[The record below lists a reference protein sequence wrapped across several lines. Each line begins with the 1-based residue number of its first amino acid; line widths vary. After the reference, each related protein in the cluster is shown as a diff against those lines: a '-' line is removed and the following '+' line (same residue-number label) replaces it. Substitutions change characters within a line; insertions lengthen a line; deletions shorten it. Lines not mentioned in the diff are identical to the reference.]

1 VSKYNLIDN
10 VTAGFSPSSSMAL
23 GGWTAVS
30 NASLSSTAGRSFF
43 GNQSLLLTHTGL
55 TGTTASISSAPSTGR
70 PIADPSTQYRCSAWL
85 YHELSLREAH
95 LGVEFFD
102 VTGTSLGV
110 TYSSVK
116 VGDRSSDVT
125 TAQGWTLAT
134 HSVTSPVNA
143 YFAVVRIELRNLVAT
158 PFDSTLWIDGVV
170 LTPYDYVASPT
181 VEKMKLWL
189 PEYMVEEDADQ
200 VNPTE
205 PMARFLDL
213 VGDHLNEVNELI
225 DDFDYVS
232 VADGGDPSDSS
243 TLVDAS
249 GYPNSGTKAEWLP
262 WISQLT
268 GATRLNLEGGL
279 TPWYYL
285 EQNFPTW
292 TDWETQINSAAQSP
306 AVNLS
311 LRERTDGLT
320 TLTTASAHGVV
331 AGDVVTVATSPS
343 TNFNGY
349 YEVVGI
355 AGNTLTYSQNYGI
368 LAATRAASS
377 TTATILC
384 SRPHGFSVGESV
396 VITGVP
402 NADIS
407 GTRTIASVLQVGDD
421 GGNNA
426 FTITTTSSTAFA
438 AFTGNVRPANISST
452 ASTGTVTKA
461 SDLTWRHVEQVSPQ
475 NLSPNEVNASLIQ
488 SGASGIWSGTL
499 EGIRRAARISLSG
512 VDMSVQISASGGTA
526 TVACTVPHGLSVG
539 DFVEIYRS
547 STSWINHT
555 YVVQSVPSA
564 TTFTVSVL
572 NRKLE
577 TTAWATNKKVTVTPK
592 IWRSSISR
600 IVVASGTMTIT
611 LTRLVPSSSLSGTVV
626 ITGTGNGSI
635 DVTHSPGSITVS
647 QDRKTISFSTGIGAV
662 TIDPVST
669 SARLQVSG
677 SSFCLL
683 VSTKSG
689 QTNSDDQVI
698 TFASAA
704 KPAGAVISHAYLP

>member
-1 VSKYNLIDN
+1 
-10 VTAGFSPSSSMAL
+10 
-23 GGWTAVS
+23 
-30 NASLSSTAGRSFF
+30 
-43 GNQSLLLTHTGL
+43 
-55 TGTTASISSAPSTGR
+55 
-70 PIADPSTQYRCSAWL
+70 
-85 YHELSLREAH
+85 
-95 LGVEFFD
+95 VEFFD

>member
-1 VSKYNLIDN
+1 MSKYNLIDN